1 MVDGTKPDDTLVCRC
16 GEITRGEI
24 LEAIREGARS
34 VDEVKRMTR
43 AGMGIC
49 QGRTCGRLVAQVIQ
63 EETGLAMAEI
73 GLSRSR
79 PPVRPIR
86 ADVLVQIDA
95 PKAGGG
101 HGAAGRRDA

>member
-1 MVDGTKPDDTLVCRC
+1 MVDDADSVLVCRC
-16 GEITRGEI
+16 NEITRGEI
-24 LEAIREGARS
+24 VAAIQEGARS

-49 QGRTCGRLVAQVIQ
+49 QGRTCGRLVAQIIHD
-63 EETGLAMAEI
+63 ETGIPLDQI

-86 ADVLVQIDA
+86 ADLLVGTQA
-95 PKAGGG
+95 PRA
-101 HGAAGRRDA
+101 DEPQQ

>member
-1 MVDGTKPDDTLVCRC
+1 MVDESEPDDTLICRC
-16 GEITRGEI
+16 GEITRGEVI
-24 LEAIREGARS
+24 EAIQEGARS

-49 QGRTCGRLVAQVIQ
+49 QGRTCGRLVAQVIH
-63 EETGLAMAEI
+63 EETGLPLEEI

-95 PKAGGG
+95 PKAG
-101 HGAAGRRDA
+101 DA